1 MEEEVGKVHP
11 SAHTPS
17 QQKKEKPLVVIDE
30 AIAAATQVIAAAATT
45 EDGAG
50 AVAAPSPR
58 MALGNVANLE
68 RSREAPSPSGEEGAS
83 RGFGDAAAP
92 LAPPRRRLTPRR
104 RGSNRGSGGAG
115 PTGARLGGRAVRV
128 GGGWREER
136 L

>member
-45 EDGAG
+45 EEAAAG
-50 AVAAPSPR
+50 AVPAPSPR

-68 RSREAPSPSGEEGAS
+68 RSREAPSPSPAKKAPPAGLVTPQRRS
-83 RGFGDAAAP
+83 RRLAAA
-92 LAPPRRRLTPRR
+92 
-104 RGSNRGSGGAG
+104 
-115 PTGARLGGRAVRV
+115 
-128 GGGWREER
+128 
-136 L
+136 